1 MTKKIANLD
10 HFSTHAICV
19 ASSLRDSMRTAHYY
33 VRDLHGR
40 SGQTGG
46 VASAS
51 INPIKSVKSS
61 ARALDIALTRGGN
74 AVISLLA
81 PNWRRLPSPFAPETT
96 DEVLN
101 AIRESRLF
109 HSQMFN
115 IYFFRSCKVLLS
127 HWADPPNLVLEN
139 RIDIAR
145 RRLAEMPASDSQ
157 TTLMASVLVCLMEA
171 EPIAKHGALKSETSQ
186 FSSKDIGLAV
196 CASSC
201 LALLLAQRGSV
212 AGSIDDKGFLSIV
225 GALIAPRLNA
235 IDRAWRARDLDQLT
249 LEFGAVCE
257 LY

>member
-1 MTKKIANLD
+1 
-10 HFSTHAICV
+10 
-19 ASSLRDSMRTAHYY
+19 MRMAHYY
-33 VRDLHGR
+33 VRDLHGK
-40 SGQTGG
+40 SGKMKAAAH
-46 VASAS
+46 VS
-51 INPIKSVKSS
+51 INPIDTVRSS
-61 ARALDIALTRGGN
+61 ARFLDLALTRGGN
-74 AVISLLA
+74 AVISVLA

-127 HWADPPNLVLEN
+127 HWAEPPNLVLEH

-145 RRLAEMPASDSQ
+145 RLLAELPLSSSK
-157 TTLMASVLVCLMEA
+157 TTLMASVLVSLMEA
-171 EPIAKHGALKSETSQ
+171 GPIAKHGPLKPAASQ
-186 FSSKDIGLAV
+186 FGSEDIGLAV

-201 LALLLAQRGSV
+201 LALLLAQRGSI
-212 AGSIDDKGFLSIV
+212 AGVTDDTKFLTIV
-225 GALIAPRLNA
+225 GALIAPRLGA
-235 IDRAWRARDLDQLT
+235 IGRACRARDLDQLT